1 MRNGG
6 SIMSNE
12 QGKVV
17 YTTTNYEVRVTTIKE
32 SGSDADLEVYGIFNI
47 NTGVREAEL
56 RGYPH
61 ALKWADNLEIQ
72 ISEMIAERVAADA
85 EQATVEE
92 ALGEPAVAEVADE
105 YYGDQVEE
113 VVLTRKDA
121 AAELDAAVPAPE
133 LS

>member
-1 MRNGG
+1 
-6 SIMSNE
+6 MSNE
-12 QGKVV
+12 LGKVV
-17 YTTTNYEVRVTTIKE
+17 YTTSNYEVRVTTIRE
-32 SGSDADLEVYGIFNI
+32 SGSDTDLEVYGVFNT

-85 EQATVEE
+85 EQAAVEE
-92 ALGEPAVAEVADE
+92 ALGEPDVAEVAEDPVDDLAT
-105 YYGDQVEE
+105 YDPE

-121 AAELDAAVPAPE
+121 AAELDAAIPAPE